1 MSAAKSN
8 VTGEPSVD
16 DSQQRGLMAFP
27 RSKDFYPLLYNRI
40 YMQVENVLDEDF
52 TIIINVIP
60 RDHEEGEMRYIP
72 RFGHAQ
78 LIYIGLDMHQEL
90 MGMPRCPHPQLEEA
104 WAKLPVSSSEDN
116 LLTTETGKEGSHI
129 FIKFKNGEFKLA
141 DFRHNKLS
149 SYFEK
154 QLTGQSSEKDGPY
167 QEEEFVILSSY
178 LGDLNEYSFISL
190 PLIQFAEFDGIVH
203 IIYHQDENDCFFDE
217 NNQPKLKTIG
227 QLIRSFSREYEG
239 IIFDW
244 DVVGL
249 NAYRDSVIKSL
260 VDPVMDPLF
269 YENMSENPILKELK
283 YREHYKKHL
292 GYAER
297 RIRLSNEVPQTI
309 NTQDQTIQTQDVTIQ
324 KQNERIE
331 QLLRH
336 NAVMAIMLD
345 SYTHNISAHSLVAL
359 ERWFKQR
366 SIKHGNYP
374 KSIREELNAYI
385 EKVPLILNP
394 RHFNEEVQQLLR
406 FLLEKGAFW
415 TGLSREKTFG
425 GTVHSFYKVFWHDFF
440 LNTLYLGTIAN
451 TENILKLKVNLLFVE
466 PDFNNTG
473 KLLKRKKIRQKG
485 HFLTIDMANFD
496 TTEADKSALKGDYI
510 SGFIKK
516 ETQFGDLKKELENI
530 QVFFPGG
537 IVGEHALFT
546 IIENEIRNVKHYPKE
561 DLEQMALHGL
571 NLNISFEEGQF
582 NLSKPKKTKDSPLV
596 PHYYKIGVW
605 LDHAVDLSYEKIE
618 DRLTRLG
625 QDIITEE
632 SKLPRLGGSYQ
643 DKVCAGMLF
652 NDSFHEV
659 EKKSGSARHEAFYP
673 WVKTGYGPV
682 MSETKGSTFEELE
695 ISHRRF
701 FNSELKETAR
711 QEIEAYLAKNKRGT
725 YKKFF
730 HIWRGA
736 DIHTLKS
743 LTQLNNSWENLAR
756 FRFIHLP
763 AEIPFEAGFN
773 ALREKGIVRIIQQQ
787 TNTIDQAY
795 AIWLRDWLTDEMRQP
810 TLTYFGTGDELNF
823 EICNKLFWDGMNV
836 AWGENDHLSIPHV
849 VKRIVL
855 IHQNDDA
862 LPSPTAIKYRNNGV
876 LIQHYFQNH
885 AVKNLQNYNM
895 PVHLALELL
904 ETLYTQVCIWDNRI
918 HKLFAN
924 IRTEKMKKLGCYAFT
939 EDKEQWDSIKL
950 ADDIGFFRYNFL
962 VVHLSFIEKFIATT
976 GRKYT
981 EDTINEFI
989 DQEILMGRPRPHN
1002 FLIVITSGRGRNQW
1016 NETLNKMHKSIGQ
1029 YTSFVTFRPVEAL
1042 LEAAE
1047 KSLIKMDDFELKYSL
1062 LKILFGS

>member
-1 MSAAKSN
+1 MK
-8 VTGEPSVD
+8 VTHETNIDANQV
-16 DSQQRGLMAFP
+16 RNLMAFP
-27 RSKDFYPLLYNRI
+27 RIKEFLNLLYERI
-40 YMQVENVLDEDF
+40 DMQVENILDLKF
-52 TIIINVIP
+52 TIFINLLP
-60 RDHEEGEMRYIP
+60 RDHQEGELIQIP
-72 RFGHAQ
+72 RFGHNQ
-78 LIYIGLDMHQEL
+78 LIYGGIETQKEL
-90 MGMPRCPHPQLEEA
+90 LGIPINPHPHLEEA
-104 WAKLPVSSSEDN
+104 WAKLPVSSSADN
-116 LLTTETGKEGSHI
+116 LLSTNTDKIGSHI
-129 FIKFKNGEFKLA
+129 FLKFKLGNFNLS

-149 SYFEK
+149 SYFER
-154 QLTGQSSEKDGPY
+154 QLTGQSEDEDGPY
-167 QEEEFVILSSY
+167 QWEEFVILSSY
-178 LGDLNEYSFISL
+178 FEDLNKYSYISL
-190 PLIQFAEFDGIVH
+190 PLIQFAEFDGVVH
-203 IIYHQDENDCFFDE
+203 IIYHQDENHYFFDE
-217 NNQPKLKTIG
+217 RNQPKLKTIG
-227 QLIRSFSREYEG
+227 QLIKLFSREYEG

-249 NAYRDSVIKSL
+249 NAYRTSVIKSL

-269 YENMSENPILKELK
+269 YDNMSKNPILKELK
-283 YREHYKKHL
+283 YREHYAKHID
-292 GYAER
+292 YAER
-297 RIRLSNEVPQTI
+297 RINLSDEVPQTI
-309 NTQDQTIQTQDVTIQ
+309 NTQGQIIQNQDVTIQ
-324 KQNERIE
+324 KQSERIE

-385 EKVPLILNP
+385 EKVPLILDP
-394 RHFNEEVQQLLR
+394 RQFNEEIQQLLR

-415 TGLSREKTFG
+415 TGLSKEKTFG

-451 TENILKLKVNLLFVE
+451 TEDILKLKVNLLFVE
-466 PDFNNTG
+466 PDFNNSG

-485 HFLTIDMANFD
+485 HFLTIDMARFNTSD
-496 TTEADKSALKGDYI
+496 ADKSALKGDYI
-510 SGFIKK
+510 SGFIKT
-516 ETQFGDLKKELENI
+516 ESQFDDLKKELEKI

-561 DLEQMALHGL
+561 DLEQMVLNGL
-571 NLNISFEEGQF
+571 NLNISFEAGQF
-582 NLSKPKKTKDSPLV
+582 NLSKSKRTKETQPI

-605 LDHAVDLSYEKIE
+605 LDHPVDLSLEKIE

-659 EKKSGSARHEAFYP
+659 EKKTGSERHEAFYP

-682 MSETKGSTFEELE
+682 MEDTKGTIFEELE

-701 FNSELKETAR
+701 FNPDSQQTVR
-711 QEIEAYLAKNKRGT
+711 QEIKAYLEKHKRGT

-736 DIHTLKS
+736 DIHTLKHLS
-743 LTQLNNSWENLAR
+743 QLSNSWENLAR

-763 AEIPFEAGFN
+763 AEIPFEAGFD
-773 ALREKGIVRIIQQQ
+773 ALREKGIVRIIRQE
-787 TNTIDQAY
+787 TDTIEQAY
-795 AIWLRDWLTDEMRQP
+795 AIWLREWLTMEMRQP
-810 TLTYFGTGDELNF
+810 TLTYFGTGDETNF
-823 EICNKLFWDGMNV
+823 EIRNALFWDGVNAV
-836 AWGENDHLSIPHV
+836 WGDRDHSATPHLI
-849 VKRIVL
+849 KKIVL
-855 IHQNDDA
+855 IHQNDEVR
-862 LPSPTAIKYRNNGV
+862 PNPTAIKYRNNGV
-876 LIQHYFQNH
+876 LIQHY
-885 AVKNLQNYNM
+885 LQNQSVKDLQKYNM
-895 PVHLALELL
+895 PAHLALELL

-918 HKLFAN
+918 HKFFTN
-924 IRTEKMKKLGCYAFT
+924 ISAEKMEKLGCYAFT
-939 EDKEQWDSIKL
+939 EDKPQWEKINQ
-950 ADDIGFFRYNFL
+950 ADPVGFFRYNFL
-962 VVHLSFIEKFIATT
+962 VIHLSFIEKFIGTN
-976 GRKYT
+976 GRKYS
-981 EDTINEFI
+981 EETIDEFI